1 MGKGKRIT
9 SDQFVE
15 EATNNI
21 RKDRALASTLLIEMM
36 KILKSDETKHQHSG
50 PIAAKYLE
58 TLQRSNEQLVKL
70 ASLVSKKEGVSTGL
84 SSLEKSDIYEMIKDE
99 EEKD

>member
-15 EATNNI
+15 EAINNV
-21 RKDRALASTLLIEMM
+21 REDRALASTLLIEMM

-70 ASLVSKKEGVSTGL
+70 AGLVSKKEGVSTGL

>member
-9 SDQFVE
+9 SEQFVE
-15 EATNNI
+15 EAINNV
-21 RKDRALASTLLIEMM
+21 RKDRALASTLLIELM
-36 KILKSDETKHQHSG
+36 KILKSDETKHQYSG
-50 PIAAKYLE
+50 PVAAKYLE

-84 SSLEKSDIYEMIKDE
+84 SALEKSDIYEMIKDE
-99 EEKD
+99 ED

>member
-1 MGKGKRIT
+1 MSKKKRNLNVDNYI
-9 SDQFVE
+9 E
-15 EATNNI
+15 EAIDNV
-21 RKDRALASTLLIEMM
+21 RKDRALASTLLIELV

-50 PIAAKYLE
+50 PVAAKYLE

-84 SSLEKSDIYEMIKDE
+84 SALEKTDIYEMIKDE
-99 EEKD
+99 ED